1 VTKRL
6 KSALNILLGRRSWPV
21 PGTPKAYNLEDQ
33 VFEALVQPGD
43 VVYDI
48 GANYGTTALFFA
60 RLAGPRGQVAAFEPV
75 LSTYVRMCEEI
86 QRDTYE
92 KAPICTFPMGLADSS
107 GSRSLSVGA
116 QSALASLA
124 APPDSHAGVT
134 VAESALFTT
143 LDEIVAT
150 GHLRPPTLLKI
161 DVEGA
166 EMLVFQ
172 GAGDVLRRM
181 RPTIHV
187 EIFAP
192 WLRRFSLSPWDVL
205 RTLKECGYEF
215 WFACPGGLVKHAPTQ
230 EQPYPEAY
238 VGGYNV
244 ICADPSRH
252 KKVVARLAA
261 IERGASGILPLHPP
275 PMPNR

>member
-1 VTKRL
+1 M
-6 KSALNILLGRRSWPV
+6 
-21 PGTPKAYNLEDQ
+21 PGTPTAYNLEDQ
-33 VFEALVQPGD
+33 VFQALVQPGD

-75 LSTYVRMCEEI
+75 LSTYVRMCQEI
-86 QRDTYE
+86 QLDTYE
-92 KAPICTFPMGLADSS
+92 KAPICTFPMGLADSTGYRS
-107 GSRSLSVGA
+107 IGVGS

-124 APPDSHAGVT
+124 LSSSDSSADTATVT
-134 VAESALFTT
+134 ESALFTT
-143 LDEIVAT
+143 LDEVVAT
-150 GHLRPPTLLKI
+150 GRLRPPTLLKI

-172 GAGDVLRRM
+172 GAGEVLRRV

-187 EIFAP
+187 EVFAP
-192 WLRRFSLSPWDVL
+192 WLRRFALTPWDVL
-205 RTLKECGYEF
+205 RFLRDCGYEF
-215 WFACPGGLVKHAPTQ
+215 WFACPAGLVKHAPTQ
-230 EQPYPEAY
+230 EQPYPDAY

-252 KKVVARLAA
+252 GSVVARLAA
-261 IERGASGILPLHPP
+261 VQYGASGILPLHPP